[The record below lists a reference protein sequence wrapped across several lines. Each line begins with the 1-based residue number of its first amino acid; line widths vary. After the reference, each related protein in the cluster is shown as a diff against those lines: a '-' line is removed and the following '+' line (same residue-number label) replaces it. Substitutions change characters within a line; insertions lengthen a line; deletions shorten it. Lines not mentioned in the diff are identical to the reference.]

1 MANITA
7 RDEEDELLDAAFD
20 EAEEELENKAEEP
33 EEPATTEPAA
43 EPEAEKPT
51 EDEPAAEPAAAE
63 PAAKDAATTQEPS
76 PAPTTA
82 GEGEPVSQAPS
93 GSLVVDPP
101 MWSAQDK
108 ALLAKAPREV
118 QEIIARKE
126 QQRNEW
132 VNKITRESEQ
142 GRAILKR
149 THDVLSEHAAELQE
163 IGVKDHYELMKHM
176 LGWNSAFR
184 KEPKTAIEALMRQ
197 ANLTPQDFFGEV
209 NGEYVD
215 YNQQSDPRVEEAL
228 AEAQEAKRL
237 AEEFRGMIE
246 QERYATQQA
255 EIEQFRNGTDSQGQ
269 PRARFAQLY
278 KDQIADM
285 CVNIMSQYPGTPMT
299 QALDQ
304 AYETVLSQ
312 ARAAFGLNRGAP
324 RSNGVQAAKA
334 QAAAGSVSGGPRT
347 GTSKKP
353 TKRYTDKDLD
363 KVIQESMDELGL

>member
-1 MANITA
+1 MGNSTA

-33 EEPATTEPAA
+33 EEPATAEPAA
-43 EPEAEKPT
+43 EEAPEE
-51 EDEPAAEPAAAE
+51 EPAAEPATEPAAE
-63 PAAKDAATTQEPS
+63 PAAKDAATTQEPG
-76 PAPTTA
+76 PTPTTA
-82 GEGEPVSQAPS
+82 GEGESVTNAPS
-93 GSLVVDPP
+93 DSLVVDPP

-142 GRAILKR
+142 GRAILRR

-184 KEPKTAIEALMRQ
+184 KEPKTAIEALMKQ

-246 QERYATQQA
+246 QERYANQQA
-255 EIEQFRNGTDSQGQ
+255 EIEQFRNGVDSQGQ
-269 PRARFAQLY
+269 PRAKYAQLY

-312 ARAAFGLNRGAP
+312 ARAAFGLNRNAP
-324 RSNGVQAAKA
+324 RSTGVQASKA
-334 QAAAGSVSGGPRT
+334 QAAAGSVTGGPRT
-347 GTSKKP
+347 GTSRKTSKK
-353 TKRYTDKDLD
+353 YSDKDLD